1 MTEEEKRKYNQEILD
16 SYDLSD
22 LTQPQVILRI
32 VNQTDGNILDDE
44 LFKVSLTNFNGTL
57 PPEFRQFRT
66 SLIKFK
72 NIYSKILNDPVEKT
86 HLEALSHCGGR
97 IIIENRCS
105 KTTVNSKGNDY
116 IGLSTVILGKPAVC
130 LVADKSDDTTFL
142 HEMVHNSDLRLREN
156 AISFN
161 SLPLHHAAIMMI
173 DTQQE
178 DDGDKDFYT
187 TDLCKHIEKTYKAG
201 YKYIEGLSWITEL
214 PLSELAQEK
223 NHIGKHLKIL
233 HSIYTEALLKN
244 QHAILSC
251 FHLWQ
256 PSEHIAPLLKIY
268 DRQGQRA
275 GSYKT
280 KILKQQKHFWDQLLK
295 FRKEINKLKVNGIEC
310 DTIDSRLIG
319 RFMLVAEKKYPF
331 PVFMAQKK
339 ARDLFAQNHSLAD
352 HTAQLK
358 ELVGGIKPQDINQE
372 SSFLEKSMC
381 CLSYAYKIEEAYGN
395 LPVTLN
401 KIDGNQAPVVRRKQL
416 YGLLKRYII
425 ACEEKIR
432 KEENTS
438 EAERANAR
446 IALSAKQERS
456 I

>member
-44 LFKVSLTNFNGTL
+44 LFKVSLTNFDGTL
-57 PPEFRQFRT
+57 PPEFRQFCT

-97 IIIENRCS
+97 IIIENKCS
-105 KTTVNSKGNDY
+105 NTNVNSKSNTY
-116 IGLSTVILGKPAVC
+116 AGLSTTILGKPAVC
-130 LVADKSDDTTFL
+130 LVGESGDTAFL
-142 HEMVHNSDLRLREN
+142 HEIIHNSDLRFKN
-156 AISFN
+156 SPIPFS

-173 DTQQE
+173 DTQKE
-178 DDGDKDFYT
+178 NDGDKNYFT
-187 TDLCKHIEKTYKAG
+187 TRLCKAIEQNYQPKQ
-201 YKYIEGLSWITEL
+201 KYIEGLSWITEL
-214 PLSELAQEK
+214 SINDLAQEK

-233 HSIYTEALLKN
+233 HAIYTEALLKN
-244 QHAILSC
+244 QHAVLRC

-256 PSEHIAPLLKIY
+256 PSEHIAPLLEIY
-268 DRQGQRA
+268 DRQGQKA
-275 GSYKT
+275 GSSRT

-310 DTIDSRLIG
+310 DQIDGRLIG